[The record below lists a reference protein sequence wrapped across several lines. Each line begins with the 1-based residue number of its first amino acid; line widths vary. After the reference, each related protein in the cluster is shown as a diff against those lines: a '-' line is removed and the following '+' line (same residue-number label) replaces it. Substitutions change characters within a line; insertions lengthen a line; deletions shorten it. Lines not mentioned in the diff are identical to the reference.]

1 MTVRQDFEDGFRVT
15 LDELRRAGLLRE
27 LRLPNGIDLVSN
39 DYLGLAAHPHLT
51 QAMRV
56 ALGELPAGSAGS
68 RLLRGHH
75 EIFERIE
82 ARLAAFS
89 GTESA
94 LLFGSGYAANIGLLQ
109 ALVSPDD
116 LILSDE
122 RNHASLIDGIRLTK
136 AATRVFG
143 HQDLGA
149 LEEALRAP
157 HRGRAIVVT
166 ESVFSMDGD
175 CTPLEE
181 LCTVAERGGAAV
193 IVDEAHATGLY
204 GGRGSGRVEELG
216 IRDRVLATIH
226 TGGKAL
232 GSGGAWVAGS
242 RALRDVLV
250 NRARSF
256 IFSTA
261 PLPVVGAAL
270 EAGLQLTEREPGR
283 RADVHRKSLLV
294 RRALAEAGV
303 NAAGQSPIV
312 PILAGSN
319 DAALALQAGLSAVG
333 FDVRAI
339 RPPSV
344 APGTARLRVTVRYP
358 VPDEDLL
365 RFARE
370 VAHLLA
376 ALGVLGSDPRTVRGS
391 DPNGRISRIG

>member
-15 LDELRRAGLLRE
+15 LNELRRAGLLRE

-39 DYLGLAAHPHLT
+39 DYLGLTAHPHLT

-319 DAALALQAGLSAVG
+319 EAALALQSGLSAAG

-391 DPNGRISRIG
+391 DPNGRGSRIG

>member
-319 DAALALQAGLSAVG
+319 DAALALQAGLSAAG